1 MSDPRRVK
9 AKIVRVVEEIALIE
23 LEKDGTVREYI
34 EQHDELDTVD
44 VLEVRNIIEV
54 YSYWGG

>member
-1 MSDPRRVK
+1 MNDPRRIK

-44 VLEVRNIIEV
+44 VLEVRSIIEV